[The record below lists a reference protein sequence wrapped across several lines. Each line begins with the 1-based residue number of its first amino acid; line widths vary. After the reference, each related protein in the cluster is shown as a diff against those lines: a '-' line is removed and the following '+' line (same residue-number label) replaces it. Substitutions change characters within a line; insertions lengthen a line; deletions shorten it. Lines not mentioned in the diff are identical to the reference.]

1 LTKLRNKN
9 CPQQVLYI
17 IKNKRAI
24 KTKTT
29 EHTTREPEE
38 AEMPL
43 GEAEEDAVEEAE
55 EVDEGEEP
63 EVPEVVE
70 EELEAGSVEV
80 TTYWPFEVD

>member
-1 LTKLRNKN
+1 M
-9 CPQQVLYI
+9 LYI

-24 KTKTT
+24 KKKTT